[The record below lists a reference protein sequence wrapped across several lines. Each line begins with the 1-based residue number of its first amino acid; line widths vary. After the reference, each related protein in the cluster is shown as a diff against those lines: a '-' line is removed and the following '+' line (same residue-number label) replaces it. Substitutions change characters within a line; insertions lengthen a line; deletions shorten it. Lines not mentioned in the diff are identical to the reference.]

1 MQDGMNYNRIFPGH
15 QIAMPPP
22 LSDGR
27 VTYTDGTP
35 TTVDQMSRDVVTFLY
50 WASNPEE
57 AERKAM
63 GIRVIL
69 FLVLLTG
76 IAYAVKRT
84 IWSDVH

>member
-1 MQDGMNYNRIFPGH
+1 M
-15 QIAMPPP
+15 A
-22 LSDGR
+22 
-27 VTYTDGTP
+27 
-35 TTVDQMSRDVVTFLY
+35 RDVVTFLH

-57 AERKAM
+57 TERKAM

-76 IAYAVKRT
+76 VTYAVKRR